1 MAQFGLQIEPQ
12 FGFSYAEIRD
22 LARLC
27 ESTGFNS
34 LWCSDHLFLD
44 ERSEERDCWECWT
57 ALAGLAVETSTLRIG
72 SLVSCV
78 SYRYPSVLA
87 KMAACVD
94 VMSGGR
100 LEFGIGAGWK
110 RVEYDAYGI
119 AFPSPRERVDRL
131 VEALPLIL
139 ALWTEP
145 RATFQGRYYQVT
157 DAVCAPKP
165 VQQPRPPV
173 WVGGSGRRVLGL
185 AAQYADGVNIGGFPS
200 PERYRERLE
209 ELRGA
214 CERVGR
220 DFDSIKKSQFM
231 GVLVAGDQAGLD
243 RVLAGLARE
252 QGATVEEARARY
264 RGFIGRPE
272 EVTGFLREYTALGVE
287 QFMLMFPY
295 GYEAESVR
303 LMAERVL
310 PEL

>member
-12 FGFSYAEIRD
+12 FGFSYTEIRD
-22 LARLC
+22 LAHLC
-27 ESTGFNS
+27 ESAGFNS

-87 KMAACVD
+87 KMVACVD

-110 RVEYDAYGI
+110 RVEYEAYGFD
-119 AFPSPRERVDRL
+119 FPSPRERVDRL

-139 ALWTEP
+139 AMWTEP

-157 DAVCAPKP
+157 DAVCSPKP

-185 AAQYADGVNIGGFPS
+185 AARYADGVNIGGFPS

-231 GVLVAGDQAGLD
+231 GVLVAEDQAGLD
-243 RVLAGLARE
+243 RVLEGLARE
-252 QGATVEEARARY
+252 QGNTVEEARARY

-272 EVTGFLREYTALGVE
+272 EVTAFLREYTALGVE

-295 GYEAESVR
+295 GYEAQSVR